1 VTDTLH
7 QTLHQTIH
15 ITMSLLPLLLGLMAI
30 PAAYLFGA
38 HRDRR

>member
-1 VTDTLH
+1 VSD
-7 QTLHQTIH
+7 TLHQTIH
-15 ITMSLLPLLLGLMAI
+15 ITMSLLPLLLGLATV